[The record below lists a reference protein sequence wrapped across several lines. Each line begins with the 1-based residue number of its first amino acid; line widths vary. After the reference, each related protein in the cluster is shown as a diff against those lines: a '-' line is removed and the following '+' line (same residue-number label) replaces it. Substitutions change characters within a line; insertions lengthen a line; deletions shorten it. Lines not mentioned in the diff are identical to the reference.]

1 MGSAIV
7 ILSRRQTEHLVKR
20 YALCAGS
27 VSKCFADGGDDD
39 YDDDDGR
46 GEEEE
51 EEEHDEKLIFPTE
64 EKKSKNGCRPGP
76 CNDLK

>member
-51 EEEHDEKLIFPTE
+51 EHDEKLIFPTE
-64 EKKSKNGCRPGP
+64 ENKEVQKRMQTRAM
-76 CNDLK
+76 